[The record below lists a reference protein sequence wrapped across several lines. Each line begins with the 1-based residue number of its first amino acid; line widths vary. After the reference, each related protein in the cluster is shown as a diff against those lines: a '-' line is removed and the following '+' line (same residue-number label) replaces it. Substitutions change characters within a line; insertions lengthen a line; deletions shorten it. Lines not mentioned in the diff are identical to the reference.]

1 MKLLTL
7 LSLSG
12 FLTATTHGALIVSY
26 AENAGDFHTKLSG
39 TNVFNFNS
47 LSVNTTT
54 PNPLTYYTNLAWQT
68 SPGTT
73 VGTYDQ
79 VYVKGPDKYG
89 GAPEL
94 NTTTGVVNNS
104 GTNYS
109 TIGTKYVT
117 TSTLTFT
124 SQYAY
129 FGFWWSAGDDKNV
142 MEFYNGATLVARFT
156 TASLL
161 NALAGTADYKGS
173 PVKNV
178 LKQNNTESYA
188 FVNFFGANGTTWN
201 KIVFS
206 NIGGTSGF
214 ESDNHTIRTQPWGS
228 TDFPQEVNKPYPGK
242 VFASVDG
249 VTVTPIPEP
258 SSALLPL
265 LGGMLLLRRRRC

>member
-1 MKLLTL
+1 MKPLTL
-7 LSLSG
+7 LFLSG
-12 FLTATTHGALIVSY
+12 LLTATTHGALIVSY
-26 AENAGDFHTKLSG
+26 AENSEDFLTKLSG
-39 TNVFNFNS
+39 TSVYNFNS
-47 LSVNTTT
+47 LSVNT
-54 PNPLTYYTNLAWQT
+54 PAPSLTNYTNLAWQT

-79 VYVKGPDKYG
+79 VFVKGPDQYG
-89 GAPEL
+89 GAPEI
-94 NTTTGVVNNS
+94 NPSTGLVNNS

-109 TIGTKYVT
+109 TIGSKYVT
-117 TSTLTFT
+117 STTLTFT

-161 NALAGTADYKGS
+161 NALASSPDYKGS

-178 LKQNNTESYA
+178 LNQNPTQSYA
-188 FVNFFGANGTTWN
+188 FVNFFGASGTTWN

-206 NIGGTSGF
+206 NIGTSGF

-228 TDFPQEVNKPYPGK
+228 PDFPLEVGKPYPGK
-242 VFASVDG
+242 PFASVDG
-249 VTVTPIPEP
+249 ATVTPIPEA